1 MKISRVVNS
10 SRAIYNYPGNGINFG
25 GGDLTLANDYL
36 SLNYTGNYENLTR
49 NNNNSFAN
57 NLYEG
62 MYYKKQYEYYNN
74 QYEVEE
80 IEAFRVVAK

>member
-10 SRAIYNYPGNGINFG
+10 SCAIYNYPGNGINFG

-36 SLNYTGNYENLTR
+36 SLSYTGNYENLKR
-49 NNNNSFAN
+49 NNNESFTN

-62 MYYKKQYEYYNN
+62 IFYKQQYENYNN

-80 IEAFRVVAK
+80 IEAFRVVTK

>member
-57 NLYEG
+57 NLYEDT
-62 MYYKKQYEYYNN
+62 NLAASA
-74 QYEVEE
+74 
-80 IEAFRVVAK
+80 I